1 MKKAFVADASVAVA
15 WCTPAQASAIA
26 DRLLDDILAG
36 STVAVP
42 PLWPYEV
49 ANALLILRRRKKL
62 EPDDYSEA
70 RMLLDRL
77 QVSVDN
83 DGPRLAA
90 TRIGDLAMEHKLTV
104 YDAAYLELAVR
115 KQIPLASRD
124 QSLNRAAQRLGVTLL
139 L

>member
-15 WCTPAQASAIA
+15 WCTPAQASAIT
-26 DRLLDDILAG
+26 DRLLDDILSG

-49 ANALLILRRRKKL
+49 ANALLILWRRKKL
-62 EPDDYSEA
+62 DPDDYSEA

-77 QVSVDN
+77 PVSVDN

-90 TRIGDLAMEHKLTV
+90 TRIGDLAMEHELTV

-124 QSLNRAAQRLGVTLL
+124 QSLTRAAQRLGVTLL

>member
-15 WCTPAQASAIA
+15 WCTPAQASAIT

-49 ANALLILRRRKKL
+49 ANALLILWRRKKL
-62 EPDDYSEA
+62 DPDDYSEA

-90 TRIGDLAMEHKLTV
+90 TRIGDLAMGRFERPDESPT
-104 YDAAYLELAVR
+104 AAER
-115 KQIPLASRD
+115 LASWA
-124 QSLNRAAQRLGVTLL
+124 LAGL
-139 L
+139 

>member
-1 MKKAFVADASVAVA
+1 MKRAFVADASVAVA
-15 WCTPAQASAIA
+15 WCTPAQASAIT

-62 EPDDYSEA
+62 DPDDYSEA

-104 YDAAYLELAVR
+104 YDAAYLGLAVR

>member
-1 MKKAFVADASVAVA
+1 MVHSCSRLGDRRSVARRYPRRQHCRRA
-15 WCTPAQASAIA
+15 
-26 DRLLDDILAG
+26 
-36 STVAVP
+36 

-62 EPDDYSEA
+62 DPDDYSEA
-70 RMLLDRL
+70 SMLLDRL